1 MAGRCFTGDV
11 RTRRISGS
19 QPQEDDI
26 ISDVDASPLHPVV
39 SREWRLSPAYIE
51 VLLHCHCHCS
61 DLPNRD
67 APVVADALRDFMRHG
82 LIVWSD
88 RFDHGWQT
96 TAKGRA
102 LVEML
107 CRTPL
112 PVDVLQDPRT
122 GETVG

>member
-1 MAGRCFTGDV
+1 M
-11 RTRRISGS
+11 
-19 QPQEDDI
+19 
-26 ISDVDASPLHPVV
+26 ISDFDASPLHPVV
-39 SREWRLSPAYIE
+39 SREWRLTPAYIE

-61 DLPNRD
+61 DFPNRG
-67 APVVADALRDFMRHG
+67 APVVVDALRDFMRHG
-82 LIVWSD
+82 LIACSD
-88 RFDHGWQT
+88 RFIHGWQT
-96 TAKGRA
+96 TAKGKA